1 MLIIKCTGKNIETV
15 LKNYRQKVDK
25 TGQLSELR
33 SRKEFEKTS
42 SKKRKLKQRAQ
53 YNNKKANVKF

>member
-1 MLIIKCTGKNIETV
+1 MLIIKCTGKNIEAV

-25 TGQLSELR
+25 TRQLVEIR
-33 SRKEFEKTS
+33 SRKEFEKAS

-53 YNNKKANVKF
+53 YNNKKANVEF